1 MIFRLFILN
10 LQGTSP
16 ERGGYKMSKKGSAL
30 MQVLVIGLVIAAFAV
45 MILRYA
51 ITRSANLS
59 RSDRILQ
66 SQMISDSC
74 MDQYMAYQATAELYG
89 QPWSTGTFV
98 CYYYSADDMNTLKE
112 INIDSTND
120 QGITKDTD
128 GSKMIAVTFKVP
140 VRPGQ

>member
-1 MIFRLFILN
+1 
-10 LQGTSP
+10 
-16 ERGGYKMSKKGSAL
+16 MSKKGSAL

-66 SQMISDSC
+66 SQMIADSC
-74 MDQYMAYQATAELYG
+74 LDQYMAYQATAELYG
-89 QPWSTGTFV
+89 QPWSTSTAFV
-98 CYYYSADDMNTLKE
+98 CYYYSADDTATIKE
-112 INIDSTND
+112 IEVDSVNS
-120 QGITKDTD
+120 QGITKDMD